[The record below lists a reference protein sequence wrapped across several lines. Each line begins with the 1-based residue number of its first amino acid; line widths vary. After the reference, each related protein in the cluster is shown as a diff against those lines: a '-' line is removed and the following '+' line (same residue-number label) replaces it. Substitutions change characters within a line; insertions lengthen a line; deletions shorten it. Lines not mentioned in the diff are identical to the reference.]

1 MNAFLKLILLCS
13 LSLNGYFIW
22 QLFNPV
28 KPKQIETVATT
39 PIVKKSA
46 VLPAHFQQAV
56 ALFSNQLFDKAVAE
70 YTQLLVNEPRYARQ
84 LKQIWQQQLE
94 TWLSHQKFTLSEQ
107 FLTAFLNSHPYDV
120 TMLELEAKR
129 LIAQGDTQQGII
141 SLLAL
146 SNQLDSNEKQ
156 QLSKQIDELSTTYI
170 DELIAAQQWQA
181 LLNSSQQWL
190 DYAPGNAHY
199 LYNHAL
205 ANYHLEDYVASQI
218 TLDQLP
224 EDHEYKQQA
233 EQLHLLIQ
241 QALAGV
247 EVIKLTARGSHYLVN
262 SIINDDIETELMID
276 TGASFTVINQ
286 TQLNSL
292 NSPANYLG
300 TLEVNTANGVV
311 EAQRYQLESFQ
322 VGQQRIRNFEVLVIE
337 NHVGYGLLGMNFL
350 ENFKFNINQ
359 QVNELELI
367 KNNF

>member
-22 QLFNPV
+22 QLFNPA

-70 YTQLLVNEPRYARQ
+70 YTQLLMNEPRYARQ

-141 SLLAL
+141 NLLAL
-146 SNQLDSNEKQ
+146 SNQLDSNDKQ
-156 QLSKQIDELSTTYI
+156 QLNKQIDELSKSYI
-170 DELIAAQQWQA
+170 DELIATQQWQA
-181 LLNSSQQWL
+181 LLNISQQWL

-199 LYNHAL
+199 LYNNAL

-224 EDHEYKQQA
+224 EDHDYKQQA
-233 EQLHLLIQ
+233 EQLHQLIQ

-247 EVIKLTARGSHYLVN
+247 EIIKLTARGSHYLVN

-286 TQLNSL
+286 TLLNSL
-292 NSPANYLG
+292 NTPANYLG
-300 TLEVNTANGVV
+300 TLQVNTANGIV
-311 EAQRYQLESFQ
+311 EAERYQLESFQ